1 MWNRASMT
9 GLLLAAA
16 LLFAGAAGA
25 YGQRESPG
33 PLRMGLLLNF
43 EGDGDRD
50 MRRSF
55 DLAVEHLNAGGGV
68 FGRPVEVVV
77 GNVTAEPAA
86 AVAEARRLVR
96 EEGVHVLVGPGTSA
110 TSIPVAERVTGP
122 AGVPTISP
130 SATSPRLTTV
140 DDRDFLFRTA
150 VSDSAQGPVLAR
162 VTRDRGFDNVALI
175 YRDDPWGRG
184 MAAAFAAA
192 WTGTAVSG
200 LERGV
205 LVGNGAQIMIV
216 PIEAA
221 QTTYLDELHESA
233 APGAQALVM
242 VTFASEGV
250 IIVREAI
257 EQGLYERFIFSDA
270 FKDLE
275 VPQEV
280 GAEHV
285 AGSYG
290 VAGATDPGS
299 AASVAWENAFRGRY
313 GELPVLAY
321 VKEIYDAA
329 IALGLAAQAAGSTD
343 GVAIRDRLRA
353 VGSGPGVAVSA
364 GPTGV
369 ASALRILAAG
379 GAVDYAG
386 AAATLDWDANGDLLR
401 GHIGVWR
408 FTADG
413 RIEDL
418 DVVPIGYE

>member
-1 MWNRASMT
+1 MRNRTSVA
-9 GLLLAAA
+9 GVLLAAA

-25 YGQRESPG
+25 YGQESPG

-50 MRRSF
+50 LRMSF

-68 FGRPVEVVV
+68 FGQPVRVVV
-77 GNVTAEPAA
+77 GNATAEPDE

-110 TSIPVAERVTGP
+110 TSIPVAEQVTGP

-130 SATSPRLTTV
+130 SATSPQVATV

-162 VTRDRGFDNVALI
+162 VARDRGFDNVALI

-192 WTGTAVSG
+192 WTGTEVSG

-216 PIEAA
+216 PIDEA
-221 QTTYLDELHESA
+221 QTTYLDALHESA
-233 APGAQALVM
+233 APGAQALVV

-250 IIVREAI
+250 IIVREAV

-270 FKDLE
+270 LKDLE

-280 GAEHV
+280 GVEHV
-285 AGSYG
+285 AGAYG
-290 VAGATDPGS
+290 VSGATDPDS
-299 AASVAWENAFRGRY
+299 AASAAWEDAFRQRY

-343 GVAIRDRLRA
+343 GTAIRDRLRA
-353 VGSGPGVAVSA
+353 VGSGPGTPVTA
-364 GPTGV
+364 GPDGV

-386 AAATLDWDANGDLLR
+386 AAATLDWDANGDLRR
-401 GHIGVWR
+401 GHVGVWR

-418 DVVPIGYE
+418 DVVPIGYR